1 MDNLN
6 NILNIEPEPNTAIV
20 PQHTVIERPVDSQIS
35 KDFEYARENLMD
47 VIEKGQEALF
57 DMMDVARQ
65 SQHPRAYEVISTLMT
80 TLVGANK
87 DLLELQGKKKKLMD
101 ADPAANAQQ
110 VTNNLFVGST
120 AELQKMLDQRRN
132 NN

>member
-1 MDNLN
+1 MENSN
-6 NILNIEPEPNTAIV
+6 NIEPEVII
-20 PQHTVIERPVDSQIS
+20 QHGDKQVEN
-35 KDFEYARENLMD
+35 DFDYARENLME

-57 DMMDVARQ
+57 DMMDVAKQ

-87 DLLELQGKKKKLMD
+87 DLLDLQAKKKKLLQ
-101 ADPAANAQQ
+101 ADPNANSQQ

-120 AELQKMLDQRRN
+120 AELQKMLEQSRN
-132 NN
+132 KGD

>member
-1 MDNLN
+1 MEKLN
-6 NILNIEPEPNTAIV
+6 KILNIDPADPDIAVPREPMNKEVEN
-20 PQHTVIERPVDSQIS
+20 
-35 KDFEYARENLMD
+35 DFQYARENLMD

-87 DLLELQGKKKKLMD
+87 DLLDLQSKKKKLLEI
-101 ADPAANAQQ
+101 DPNANTQQ

-132 NN
+132 NNGE

>member
-1 MDNLN
+1 MDKLN
-6 NILNIEPEPNTAIV
+6 KILNID
-20 PQHTVIERPVDSQIS
+20 PQDPDITIPPAPMNKEVES
-35 KDFEYARENLMD
+35 DFQYARENLMD
-47 VIEKGQEALF
+47 VIEKGQAALF

-87 DLLELQGKKKKLMD
+87 DLLDLQSKKKKLLEI
-101 ADPAANAQQ
+101 DPNANTQQ

-120 AELQKMLDQRRN
+120 AELQKMLEQRRN
-132 NN
+132 KTDDV

>member
-1 MDNLN
+1 MEKLN
-6 NILNIEPEPNTAIV
+6 KILNIDPADPDITVPREPMNKEVEN
-20 PQHTVIERPVDSQIS
+20 
-35 KDFEYARENLMD
+35 DFQYARENLMD

-87 DLLELQGKKKKLMD
+87 DLLDLQSKKKKLLEI
-101 ADPAANAQQ
+101 DPNANTQQ

-132 NN
+132 NNGE